1 MHPRILLLHFSLL
14 AFATT
19 VAISRAHAND
29 TDLSGG
35 SPSKLAF
42 SYDRPFRLRVPKEP
56 SADHEQNKILNLGPL
71 RESALSTLS
80 QAGPIKLE
88 ASYNEAMSLEDAL
101 TYALRYNLPIR
112 ISKESYN
119 YQKYRYYGTLA
130 ALAPNFSLSWNLTKS
145 NILPPDSTVSNARV
159 YQATVRYPVFQG
171 GSNVYGALAQYYR
184 EKGWRN
190 AYVASINDALLDVY
204 KKYTN
209 LVLNDCVLQIRA
221 NSLQVSEAQL
231 NMNNALYEAG
241 TGTQFAIMQ
250 SRTQLALDRQALLQ
264 QQQETRNSAIQLAYA
279 LNLPLGV
286 NLVPFERDVGEKAL
300 WDVKNLKINDLIDM
314 ALVHRPELRQYE
326 LFRLAAAR
334 NVQVAAAPL
343 YPAVSFFTSFA
354 HASTTVNPTNGSAAS
369 SSSSSSSSTSS
380 SSSSSSSTD
389 TATAGVF
396 SGLTNTKQA
405 GFILSWSVPN
415 MALGTLANI
424 VSARALSRQAMSQA
438 NQELLKVNQQVR
450 TALISAVTSRAL
462 IDAAAYSASSAGD
475 ALRLA
480 NMRVRTGLGTNLELI
495 QAQRDYINALVNQAK
510 AITQSNQAQAQ
521 LLHDTGLISVSTLL
535 NGYKDLAPSRTDKR
549 RRP

>member
-1 MHPRILLLHFSLL
+1 MQRRILLLWFSFLIT
-14 AFATT
+14 ATV
-19 VAISRAHAND
+19 VAISPARAID
-29 TDLSGG
+29 PETLDEK
-35 SPSKLAF
+35 PSKLAF
-42 SYDRPFRLRVPKEP
+42 SYDRPIRLRVPNEP
-56 SADHEQNKILNLGPL
+56 SSDHDLNKILDLGPL

-80 QAGPIKLE
+80 AAGPIKLE

-130 ALAPNFSLSWNLTKS
+130 ALAPSFSLSWNLTRS
-145 NILPPDSTVSNARV
+145 SILPPDSTISNARV
-159 YQATVRYPVFQG
+159 YQATVRYPIFQG

-184 EKGWRN
+184 EKGWRH
-190 AYVASINDALLDVY
+190 AYSASINDALLDVY

-209 LVLNDCVLQIRA
+209 LVLNDCILQIRA

-286 NLVPFERDVGEKAL
+286 NLVPFERNVGEKAL
-300 WDVKNLKINDLIDM
+300 WDVKNLRINDLIDM
-314 ALVHRPELRQYE
+314 ALVNRPELRQYE

-354 HASTTVNPTNGSAAS
+354 HASTTSNSTNSSA
-369 SSSSSSSSTSS
+369 TSS
-380 SSSSSSSTD
+380 SSSSSSSSSASGD

-396 SGLTNTKQA
+396 SGLTNTNQA
-405 GFILSWSVPN
+405 GFILSWSIPN
-415 MALGTLANI
+415 MALGNLANI

-450 TALISAVTSRAL
+450 TALISAVTARAL

-521 LLHDTGLISVSTLL
+521 LLHDTGLISVDSLL
-535 NGYKDLAPSRTDKR
+535 TGYKDVAPSRTDKR
-549 RRP
+549 RKP